1 VFIKSLVLPTTL
13 LVVSAASAAT
23 PPKIV
28 FYGDQVTVNWP
39 LPAGYINKGV
49 PGYNTGPGST
59 TGFDATD
66 AAAPF
71 QAEVVSLHP
80 TIVHIMVGQN
90 DASEAHDADYQ
101 LKTPQVIAAMTQMVQ
116 AAKAANIKM
125 IIGSVMPGE
134 VPNTEMNEA
143 LAAFAA
149 ANGVPFISYSDV
161 LCSCLESASTGA
173 IAGPGTEWVPSG
185 PDCTDG
191 CGLPLL
197 TTSPLAPPGAFGA
210 PEYEVIPTATGYALM
225 TQMAEVAIA
234 ETTGATIKGGYLQN
248 QTLPGTDVSDYP
260 ANVNTG
266 SSSSQ
271 YQFTPVAVFTDGS
284 THPLQNST
292 VAGSSGTWTSSNPQ
306 AVFITQTGLATA
318 LGAGTSIIKYTA
330 PNGVMFSE
338 WIMYIGSQ
346 P

>member
-1 VFIKSLVLPTTL
+1 LRE
-13 LVVSAASAAT
+13 AA
-23 PPKIV
+23 
-28 FYGDQVTVNWP
+28 GH
-39 LPAGYINKGV
+39 
-49 PGYNTGPGST
+49 
-59 TGFDATD
+59 
-66 AAAPF
+66 AAAAF
-71 QAEVVSLHP
+71 QTDVVSLHP

-101 LKTPQVIAAMTQMVQ
+101 LKTPQVIAAITQMVQ
-116 AAKAANIKM
+116 AAKAANIKVV
-125 IIGSVMPGE
+125 IGSVMPGE
-134 VPNTEMNEA
+134 VLNTEMNEA
-143 LAAFAA
+143 LAAFAT
-149 ANGVPFISYSDV
+149 ANGVPFINYSDV
-161 LCSCLESASTGA
+161 LCGCLESASTGA
-173 IAGPGTEWVPSG
+173 IAGPGTQWVPSG
-185 PDCTDG
+185 PNCTDG
-191 CGLPLL
+191 CGQPLL

-234 ETTGATIKGGYLQN
+234 EITGATIKGGYLQN
-248 QTLPGTDVSDYP
+248 QTLPGTDVSDYR

-271 YQFTPVAVFTDGS
+271 YQFTPAAVFTDGS

-292 VAGSSGTWTSSNPQ
+292 VAGSSGTWTTSNPQ

-330 PNGVMFSE
+330 PNGVQFSE
-338 WIMYIGSQ
+338 WIMYIGSE

>member
-1 VFIKSLVLPTTL
+1 MFAKSLFLSTTL

-23 PPKIV
+23 PPKVV

-59 TGFDATD
+59 TAFDSGD
-66 AAAPF
+66 AAAAF
-71 QAEVVSLHP
+71 QSDVVSLHP

-101 LKTPQVIAAMTQMVQ
+101 LKTPGLIAAMNQMVQ
-116 AAKAANIKM
+116 EAKAANIKV

-134 VPNTEMNEA
+134 VLNTEMNEA

-149 ANGVPFISYSDV
+149 AKGIPFINYSDV
-161 LCSCLESASTGA
+161 LCSCVESVTST
-173 IAGPGTEWVPSG
+173 IGPGTEWFPPSVAG
-185 PDCTDG
+185 TACPDG
-191 CGLPLL
+191 CGQPLL
-197 TTSPLAPPGAFGA
+197 TTSPLAPQGEFGI
-210 PEYEVIPTATGYALM
+210 PLYEVVPTAYGYALM
-225 TQMAEVAIA
+225 NQMAEVAIA
-234 ETTGATIKGGYLQN
+234 ETMGATIRGGYLQN

-266 SSSSQ
+266 SSSGQ
-271 YQFTPVAVFTDGS
+271 YQFTPVAVFSDGS

-306 AVFITQTGLATA
+306 AFFITQTGLATA

-330 PNGVMFSE
+330 PNGVQFSE
-338 WIMYIGSQ
+338 WIMY
-346 P
+346 